1 MIPLHLIKVFSDPAF
16 LDHLNSD
23 PEIRELEA
31 AKSDPVDE
39 LAALCQVL
47 GGKYRIS
54 PAEKTRKRGLFR
66 RKNRGVCILP
76 ITPAVWSIW
85 YCLDLPFVKGSRAA
99 TELDAD
105 IALFTLS
112 RPANEISGSAWS
124 IALQASGFC
133 KKHDLDYRDVIEVIA
148 ILAHDALRPLEL
160 LPAASGSESDP
171 EFGADWLT
179 RITGTV
185 AETMN
190 YPAHLIAL
198 DRPLAEVALHYCWKL
213 SAADSKLDIRRKQPA
228 DICNMIWERTLALA
242 ENWRAN
248 YGS

>member
-1 MIPLHLIKVFSDPAF
+1 MIPEHLTKVFADPAF
-16 LDHLNSD
+16 LEHLNSD

-31 AKSDPVDE
+31 LKSDPVDE

-47 GGKYRIS
+47 GGKYRIT
-54 PAEKTRKRGLFR
+54 PAGDNAKKSLFR
-66 RKNRGVCILP
+66 RKKRGICLLP
-76 ITPAVWSIW
+76 ITPAVWSMW
-85 YCLDLPFVKGSRAA
+85 YCLDLPFVKGVREA

-112 RPANEISGSAWS
+112 KPANEISGSAWS
-124 IALQASGFC
+124 IALQAAGFC
-133 KKHDLDYRDVIEVIA
+133 KKHGLNYLDVIEVVA

-160 LPAASGSESDP
+160 LPAASGNGSDP

-185 AETMN
+185 AESMH

-198 DRPLAEVALHYCWKL
+198 ERPLAEVALHYCWKL
-213 SAADSKLDIRRKQPA
+213 SAADSKLDIRRKQPG
-228 DICNMIWERTLALA
+228 DVCNLIWERTLALA
-242 ENWRAN
+242 EDWKAN
-248 YGS
+248 YGG

>member
-1 MIPLHLIKVFSDPAF
+1 MIPLHLTKVFSDPDF
-16 LDHLNSD
+16 LEHLNSD
-23 PEIRELEA
+23 SEIRELEA
-31 AKSDPVDE
+31 LNRDPIDE

-54 PAEKTRKRGLFR
+54 PAGSSGKKGFFR
-66 RKNRGVCILP
+66 RKKRGICILP
-76 ITPAVWSIW
+76 ITPAVWSLW
-85 YCLDLPFVKGSRAA
+85 WCLDLPFVKGSRDVV
-99 TELDAD
+99 ELDAD

-112 RPANEISGSAWS
+112 KKANEISGSAWS
-124 IALQASGFC
+124 IAAQSAGFC
-133 KKHDLDYRDVIEVIA
+133 KKHGLNYRDVVEVIA

-160 LPAASGSESDP
+160 LPAASGGESDP

-185 AETMN
+185 AESMH

-198 DRPLAEVALHYCWKL
+198 ERPLAEVALHYCWKL
-213 SAADSKLDIRRKQPA
+213 AATDSKLDIRRKQPGEV
-228 DICNMIWERTLALA
+228 CNMIWERTLALA
-242 ENWRAN
+242 EEWSKR